1 MDFLIVVDMQ
11 NDFIDG
17 ALGTPEALAIVPKV
31 AKKIKG
37 FGGKVIFTRDT
48 HGEDYLDTQE
58 GRLLPVR
65 HCIKGA
71 DGWQIRAELEALG
84 AEDVIDKPA
93 FGSPELAMRLKNYDE
108 TVEHIGS
115 VTLVGLC
122 TDICVISNAMLIK
135 AFMPEVRVTVDA
147 ACCAGVTPE
156 SHKRALESMKTCQIG
171 IVND

>member
-31 AKKIKG
+31 AEKIKG
-37 FGGKVIFTRDT
+37 FDGKVIFTRDT

-65 HCIKGA
+65 HCIKGT

-115 VTLVGLC
+115 VTLVGRC